1 VTYLDP
7 AGFITRE
14 NGCDMRDATAYKFNK
29 YKMLVSEISSQV
41 SWSGNVRNIDTY
53 KTYKYD
59 IGNDVKIVE
68 RQSQTFYFYKSDGS
82 MDDKVKG
89 SNIDVKV

>member
-1 VTYLDP
+1 
-7 AGFITRE
+7 
-14 NGCDMRDATAYKFNK
+14 
-29 YKMLVSEISSQV
+29 MLVSEISSQT
-41 SWSGNVRNIDTY
+41 SWNGNVRNIDTY

-59 IGNDVKIVE
+59 TGADVKVIE

-89 SNIDVKV
+89 NNVDVSV

>member
-1 VTYLDP
+1 
-7 AGFITRE
+7 
-14 NGCDMRDATAYKFNK
+14 
-29 YKMLVSEISSQV
+29 MLVSEISSQV

-59 IGNDVKIVE
+59 TGNDVKIIE
-68 RQSQTFYFYKSDGS
+68 RQSQTFYFYNSDGS

-89 SNIDVKV
+89 SNVDVSV

>member
-1 VTYLDP
+1 MV
-7 AGFITRE
+7 
-14 NGCDMRDATAYKFNK
+14 
-29 YKMLVSEISSQV
+29 VSDINSHM
-41 SWSGNVRNIDTY
+41 SWSGNVRTIDTY

-68 RQSQTFYFYKSDGS
+68 QQSQTFYKSDGY

-89 SNIDVKV
+89 TNVDVSV

>member
-1 VTYLDP
+1 
-7 AGFITRE
+7 
-14 NGCDMRDATAYKFNK
+14 
-29 YKMLVSEISSQV
+29 MLVSEISSQV

-59 IGNDVKIVE
+59 TGNDVKIIE

-82 MDDKVKG
+82 MDDKAKG
-89 SNIDVKV
+89 TKVDVSV

>member
-1 VTYLDP
+1 MNRV
-7 AGFITRE
+7 
-14 NGCDMRDATAYKFNK
+14 NGCDYRGATTYKFNK

-41 SWSGNVRNIDTY
+41 SWSGNVRTIDTY

-59 IGNDVKIVE
+59 SGNDVKIVE

-89 SNIDVKV
+89 SNVDVSV